1 MTELRIP
8 TPLRQYTD
16 GAKQIEVQS
25 DTVGQAVEHLAQT
38 YPALKKHLFTEEG
51 ELRTFVNL
59 FLNNED
65 IRFLHH
71 IEPVGFHHELT
82 FIGAVRG
89 PGHDHGVID
98 EKAWIFLGIC
108 RAVKT
113 SRIV

>member
-38 YPALKKHLFTEEG
+38 YPALKKHLFTDEG

-65 IRFLHH
+65 IRFLQGLQTPLQNGDTLM
-71 IEPVGFHHELT
+71 IVPSIAG
-82 FIGAVRG
+82 
-89 PGHDHGVID
+89 
-98 EKAWIFLGIC
+98 GI
-108 RAVKT
+108 
-113 SRIV
+113 

>member
-65 IRFLHH
+65 IRFLQGLQTPLKNGDTLM
-71 IEPVGFHHELT
+71 IVPSIAG
-82 FIGAVRG
+82 
-89 PGHDHGVID
+89 
-98 EKAWIFLGIC
+98 GI
-108 RAVKT
+108 
-113 SRIV
+113 

>member
-38 YPALKKHLFTEEG
+38 YPALKKHLFTDEG

-65 IRFLHH
+65 IRFLQGLQTPLKNGDTLM
-71 IEPVGFHHELT
+71 IVPSIAG
-82 FIGAVRG
+82 
-89 PGHDHGVID
+89 
-98 EKAWIFLGIC
+98 GI
-108 RAVKT
+108 
-113 SRIV
+113 